1 MADISGSNRADF
13 IKITGGDEIHT
24 ADVISEDGIKKL
36 WVKATS
42 APQIIG
48 NLYEEYVKNGTS
60 NSLNVNGSVTPVEFI
75 INALPSE
82 DIVVTSMAF
91 AGVDVGIK
99 LTNFLG
105 LNNALTN
112 GLLIEVKS
120 EDTTFQFQP
129 IKTTYEFDMHF
140 AVGAGGGFDIIGAS
154 SGDYMSAKFGPAS
167 PFVIK
172 RQGTYLTND
181 YIKVIVRDNI
191 SQVDLLKMIVFGQKD
206 AS

>member
-1 MADISGSNRADF
+1 MADIIGSQRVDF
-13 IKITGGDEIHT
+13 VKITGEDEVYI
-24 ADVISEDGIKKL
+24 ADVIAEDGVNKL

-48 NLYEEYVKNGTS
+48 NLYEEYVKNGAS
-60 NSLNVNGSVTPVEFI
+60 NSLNVNGTTPQTFI
-75 INALPSE
+75 INALPGE
-82 DIVVTSMAF
+82 DIIVTSMAF

-120 EDTTFQFQP
+120 EDTVFQFQP
-129 IKTTYEFDMHF
+129 IKTTYEFDIHF

-167 PFVIK
+167 PFIIK
-172 RQGTYLTND
+172 RQGTYASDD

>member
-1 MADISGSNRADF
+1 MADIIGSQRADF
-13 IKITGGDEIHT
+13 VKITGEDEVYT
-24 ADVISEDGIKKL
+24 ADVIAEDGVNKL

-48 NLYEEYVKNGTS
+48 NLYEEYVKNGAS
-60 NSLNVNGSVTPVEFI
+60 NSLNVNGTTPQTFI
-75 INALPSE
+75 INALPGE
-82 DIVVTSMAF
+82 DIIVTSMAF

-120 EDTTFQFQP
+120 EDTVFQFQP
-129 IKTTYEFDMHF
+129 IKTTYEFDIHF

-167 PFVIK
+167 PFIIK
-172 RQGTYLTND
+172 RQGTYASDD